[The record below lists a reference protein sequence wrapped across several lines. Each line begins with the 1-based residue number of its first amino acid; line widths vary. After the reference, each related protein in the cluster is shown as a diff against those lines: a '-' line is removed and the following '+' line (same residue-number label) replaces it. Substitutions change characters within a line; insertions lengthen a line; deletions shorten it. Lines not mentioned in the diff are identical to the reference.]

1 MQFLKDSYNYKIY
14 YETLKVIT
22 KQKYN
27 IYISNEKRI
36 KAYHYQKTPLI
47 HKEFINSPRKITRE
61 EERNCKTKRKVNKM
75 VIINL
80 NVNDL
85 NSPIKWH
92 TVAEQQELY
101 AASER
106 LT

>member
-1 MQFLKDSYNYKIY
+1 MQFLQDSYNYNIY

-36 KAYHYQKTPLI
+36 KAYHCQKSPLI

>member
-22 KQKYN
+22 KQNYNKYIN
-27 IYISNEKRI
+27 NEKRI
-36 KAYHYQKTPLI
+36 KAYCYQKTPSV
-47 HKEFINSPRKITRE
+47 HKEFISSPRKITRE
-61 EERNCKTKRKVNKM
+61 EERNYKTIKVNKM
-75 VIINL
+75 VIATL

-85 NSPIKWH
+85 NFPIKWH

-101 AASER
+101 AASGR

>member
-1 MQFLKDSYNYKIY
+1 MQFLQDSYNYNIY

-36 KAYHYQKTPLI
+36 KAYHCQKTPLI

>member
-27 IYISNEKRI
+27 IYINNEKRI
-36 KAYHYQKTPLI
+36 KAYHYQKNQLI
-47 HKEFINSPRKITRE
+47 HKEFINLPRKITRE
-61 EERNCKTKRKVNKM
+61 EERNYKTKRKVNKM
-75 VIINL
+75 VIITL

-92 TVAEQQELY
+92 TVAEQ
-101 AASER
+101 
-106 LT
+106 

>member
-27 IYISNEKRI
+27 IYINNEKRI
-36 KAYHYQKTPLI
+36 KAYHYQKNPLI
-47 HKEFINSPRKITRE
+47 HKEFINLPRKITRE
-61 EERNCKTKRKVNKM
+61 EERNYKTKRKVNKM
-75 VIINL
+75 VIITL
-80 NVNDL
+80 NENDL

-92 TVAEQQELY
+92 TVAEQ
-101 AASER
+101 
-106 LT
+106 